1 VRNFEDKEGAIMS
14 ISRKGFLK
22 MLGFGLLASQAPQ
35 GLAFA
40 AEKIE
45 KSGAGKLRIKDV
57 EIYAFDIPL
66 KQPFRISLGVS
77 YAANDVLVRIVTD
90 SGLVGL
96 GESCPFPPITGDT
109 QDTNLLMA
117 RSIREMIKGKDPLA
131 VDSLLGEI
139 GHIVYSNPSIV
150 AAFDMALMDILGK
163 AAGIPLFRLLGGDK
177 ATFET
182 DITTGMDTPEKM
194 AASAGA
200 HASQGYK
207 NIKMKVGL
215 DPDLDVERVQAVREA
230 IGKDVRLRID
240 ANQGWT
246 VPQAIYALR
255 KMERFNVQF
264 VEQPVVAWDI
274 AGLKAV
280 RNESPIPVCADEALF
295 LPQDAMKLIKAE
307 ACDYF
312 NIKLMKAGGM
322 TNSIRIAHLADA
334 ANMRCMVGCM
344 LETRLA
350 LTAGAHVVASQR
362 NITFADLDGYTD
374 HTLDPIVGGMAV
386 SSSGELTL
394 PELPGLGLDVDP
406 AFLKKLKRV

>member
-1 VRNFEDKEGAIMS
+1 MT

-22 MLGFGLLASQAPQ
+22 ALGFGILASQAPR
-35 GLAFA
+35 GWA
-40 AEKIE
+40 AAAAKIE
-45 KSGAGKLRIKDV
+45 ESGAGKLRIKDV

-77 YAANDVLVRIVTD
+77 SAANDVLIRIVTD

-131 VDSLLGEI
+131 VDTLLTEI

-163 AAGIPLFRLLGGDK
+163 AAGLPLFRLLGGDK
-177 ATFET
+177 GTFET

-194 AASAGA
+194 AASAGG
-200 HASQGYK
+200 HAARGYK

-215 DPDLDVERVQAVREA
+215 DPDLDAERVQAVREA

-322 TNSIRIAHLADA
+322 TNSVRIAHIADA
-334 ANMRCMVGCM
+334 ANIRCMVGCM

-362 NITFADLDGYTD
+362 NITFADLDGNSD

-394 PELPGLGLDVDP
+394 PELPGLGVDVDP

>member
-1 VRNFEDKEGAIMS
+1 MS

-22 MLGFGLLASQAPQ
+22 ALGFGILASRVPRGWAD
-35 GLAFA
+35 AV
-40 AEKIE
+40 EKIE

-57 EIYAFDIPL
+57 EVYAFDIPL

-77 YAANDVLVRIVTD
+77 SAANDVLIRIVTD

-131 VDSLLGEI
+131 VDSIGGEI

-163 AAGIPLFRLLGGDK
+163 AAGLPLFRLMGGDK

-194 AASAGA
+194 AASAGG
-200 HASQGYK
+200 HASRGYK

-215 DPDLDVERVQAVREA
+215 DPDLDAERVQAVREA

-264 VEQPVVAWDI
+264 VEQPVVAWDT

-280 RNESPIPVCADEALF
+280 RSESPIPVCADEAVF
-295 LPQDAMKLIKAE
+295 LPQDAMKLIKSE

-322 TNSIRIAHLADA
+322 TNSVRIAHLADA

-374 HTLDPIVGGMAV
+374 HTVDPVIGGMTV
-386 SSSGELTL
+386 SQSGELTL
-394 PELPGLGLDVDP
+394 PELPGLGVDVDP

>member
-1 VRNFEDKEGAIMS
+1 MTIT
-14 ISRKGFLK
+14 RKGFLK
-22 MLGFGLLASQAPQ
+22 ALGFGILASQAPH
-35 GLAFA
+35 GWAA
-40 AEKIE
+40 AEKLE

-66 KQPFRISLGVS
+66 TEPFRVSLGVIS
-77 YAANDVLVRIVTD
+77 AANDVLVRIVTEE
-90 SGLVGL
+90 GLVGL
-96 GESCPFPPITGDT
+96 GEASPFAPITGDT
-109 QDTNLLMA
+109 QDTDLIMA
-117 RSIREMIKGKDPLA
+117 RSIREMIKGRNPLA
-131 VDSLLGEI
+131 VDALITEI
-139 GHIVYSNPSIV
+139 GHIVHSSPSIV

-163 AAGIPLFRLLGGDK
+163 AAGLPLFRLLGGDK
-177 ATFET
+177 GTFET

-194 AASAGA
+194 AAGAGG
-200 HASQGYK
+200 HAARGYK

-215 DPDLDVERVQAVREA
+215 DPDLDAERVQAVREA

-312 NIKLMKAGGM
+312 NIKLMKAGGV
-322 TNSIRIAHLADA
+322 TNSVRIAHLADA

-362 NITFADLDGYTD
+362 NITFADLDGNSD

-386 SSSGELTL
+386 SSSGEITL
-394 PELPGLGLDVDP
+394 PELPGLGVDVDP

>member
-1 VRNFEDKEGAIMS
+1 MS

-40 AEKIE
+40 PEKIE
-45 KSGAGKLRIKDV
+45 KSGGGKLRIKDV

-77 YAANDVLVRIVTD
+77 NAANDVLVRIVTD
-90 SGLVGL
+90 SGIVGL
-96 GESCPFPPITGDT
+96 GEACPFLPITGDT

-117 RSIREMIKGKDPLA
+117 RNIREMIKGKDPLA
-131 VDSLLGEI
+131 VDSLLTEI

-150 AAFDMALMDILGK
+150 AAFDMALMDVLGK
-163 AAGIPLFRLLGGDK
+163 AAGLPLFRLLGGDK

-194 AASAGA
+194 ALSAGE
-200 HASQGYK
+200 HASRGYK

-215 DPDLDVERVQAVREA
+215 DPDLDAERVQAVREA

-255 KMERFNVQF
+255 KMERFNIQF

-280 RNESPIPVCADEALF
+280 RNESPIPVCADEAVF
-295 LPQDAMKLIKAE
+295 LPQDALKLIKAE

-322 TNSIRIAHLADA
+322 TNSVRIAHLADA
-334 ANMRCMVGCM
+334 ANMSCMVGCM

-350 LTAGAHVVASQR
+350 LTAGAHLVASQR
-362 NITFADLDGYTD
+362 NIVFADLDGYMD
-374 HTLDPIVGGMAV
+374 HTVDPVVGGMTV
-386 SSSGELTL
+386 KGGEITL
-394 PELPGLGLDVDP
+394 PELPGLGVDVDP

>member
-1 VRNFEDKEGAIMS
+1 MT

-22 MLGFGLLASQAPQ
+22 ALGFGILASQVPR
-35 GLAFA
+35 GWA
-40 AEKIE
+40 AAAAKIE
-45 KSGAGKLRIKDV
+45 ESGAGKLRIKDV

-77 YAANDVLVRIVTD
+77 NAANDVLVRVVTD
-90 SGLVGL
+90 SGIVGL

-163 AAGIPLFRLLGGDK
+163 AAGLPLFRLLGGDK

-215 DPDLDVERVQAVREA
+215 DPDLDAERVQAVREA

-255 KMERFNVQF
+255 KMERFNIQF

-386 SSSGELTL
+386 SSSGEITL